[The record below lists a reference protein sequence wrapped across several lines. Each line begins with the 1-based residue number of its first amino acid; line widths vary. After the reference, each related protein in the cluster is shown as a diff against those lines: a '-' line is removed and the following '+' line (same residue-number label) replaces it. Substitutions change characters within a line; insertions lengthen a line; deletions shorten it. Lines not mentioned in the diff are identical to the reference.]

1 MMKKR
6 LLALLLATVCILMFS
21 GCSTN
26 GISLFS
32 AWEKELEITSVKT
45 TEVLSGNMKITL
57 PTEVQEEM
65 DVNLQSILN
74 MLSSFRMEGTTLQ
87 QYGKTS
93 VTEKMNF
100 SVISDDICFDTEAYA
115 TIGDSQYL
123 MVIKIPTPAKALLP
137 QRYENATYFTID
149 SADSQTLVTKQDE
162 LERLQAQFFGYEYTP
177 EEVVAPEFPYKHN
190 ESMQLSKKWLTAMKN
205 YAMLME
211 DAPEVISKA
220 GNTYS
225 LKLTDASFKE
235 LLRSMVLTYFDNPQ
249 ARKIVADMMEE
260 AATYYQN
267 SSGDEI
273 AAALSEMPQ
282 FPENDPMLA
291 ANLKAQAE
299 LILNMLQPVRLIG
312 EDGIRIDYTVN
323 SSGYIT
329 ELNADLHLDFDINAL
344 TELLEGEAEYEEEYA
359 FEMRLHYNQKRQ
371 NINGIHKIQFP
382 TLSQENNL
390 PFFRMMTDSV
400 QEEIDRLQY
409 RIDNG
414 EFFTGDWE
422 EDFTLPAPD
431 GSISVVVDY
440 GGWRELMD
448 FEEHKPFI
456 TEDGVL
462 YVPVDNLL
470 WAWDSASDYNPD
482 NGYVLFIHPYTQDWL
497 WFHPGSKTICSDYYE
512 INLPQTTLDIDGV
525 AYVPLRSF
533 TSAFTDYKITWD
545 ADENAAY
552 LIPWYMFE

>member
-87 QYGKTS
+87 QYGKAS

-115 TIGDSQYL
+115 TVGDSQYL
-123 MVIKIPTPAKALLP
+123 MVFKIPTPAKALLP

-149 SADSQTLVTKQDE
+149 SADSQALAMKQDE
-162 LERLQAQFFGYEYTP
+162 LERLEAQFFGYEYTP
-177 EEVVAPEFPYKHN
+177 EEILPPVFPYKHN
-190 ESMQLSKKWLTAMKN
+190 ESLQLSKKWLAAMKN

-220 GNTYS
+220 GSTYS
-225 LKLTDASFKE
+225 LTLTDASFKE

-260 AATYYQN
+260 ATMYYQN
-267 SSGDEI
+267 SSGEEI

-299 LILNMLQPVRLIG
+299 LLLNMLQPVRLIG

-371 NINGIHKIQFP
+371 NINGIHKIHFP
-382 TLSQENNL
+382 ILNQENNL

-414 EFFTGDWE
+414 ESFADSWE
-422 EDFTLPAPD
+422 EEFALPAPD

-440 GGWRELMD
+440 GGWRELME

-456 TEDGVL
+456 AEDGIL
-462 YVPVDNLL
+462 YVPFDDLL
-470 WAWDSASDYNPD
+470 WVLDSTSDYNPD
-482 NGYVLFIHPYTQDWL
+482 NGYILFTHPYTQDWL
-497 WFHPGSKTICSDYYE
+497 WFHPGNKTICSDYYE
-512 INLPQTTLDIDGV
+512 INLPQNTLDIDGV